1 MNLPRLLPLN
11 PYYRASLVLVIAA
24 IILVGIA
31 VLTNRYDLTS
41 AALVLAALTCLITGI
56 FLSLLSTSEPLD
68 ARYVSLLPVQGCI
81 NLCRVA
87 ADLGIQGNAHMIP
100 AGIKGMNTT
109 MQFIPVADYDGSHLL
124 PDTFVDGTTTAGL
137 LVPPS
142 GYPLLQEMKGATR
155 LVIPRDEPALHELL
169 KEVMTDVL
177 GVAERGTV
185 LRDGSTVTV
194 TLEGFR
200 LISGCEAMNAESP
213 ACCTMNPC
221 PACSVMAC
229 ILAEGTGVV
238 VRAERCTPDSGKK
251 TVTAIFSLM
260 E

>member
-1 MNLPRLLPLN
+1 MNLPRFPLN
-11 PYYRASLVLVIAA
+11 PYYRASLVLGIAA
-24 IILVGIA
+24 VILVILA
-31 VLTNRYDLTS
+31 VLTNRYDLTT
-41 AALVLAALTCLITGI
+41 AALVLAGLTCLITGI

-68 ARYVSLLPVQGCI
+68 ARFVSLLPVQSCI

-87 ADLGIQGNAHMIP
+87 ADLGIQGNAHVVP
-100 AGIKGMNTT
+100 AGKKGMNTT
-109 MQFIPVADYDGSHLL
+109 MQFIPVADYDGSVL
-124 PDTFVDGTTTAGL
+124 PQDTFVDGTTTAGL

-142 GYPLLQEMKGATR
+142 GYPLLQEMRGATM
-155 LVIPRDEPALHELL
+155 LAIPEDGPALHELL

-185 LRDGSTVTV
+185 RRDGSTVTI

-200 LISGCEAMNAESP
+200 LLPGCTAMNAESP

-221 PACSVMAC
+221 PSCSVMAC
-229 ILAEGTGVV
+229 ILAEGTGAV
-238 VRAERCTPDSGKK
+238 VRAERCSPDREKK
-251 TVTAIFSLM
+251 SVTAIFTLV

>member
-1 MNLPRLLPLN
+1 MNLPRLHLN
-11 PYYRASLVLVIAA
+11 PYYRASLVLVLAA
-24 IILVGIA
+24 TILVGIA
-31 VLTNRYDLTS
+31 VLMNRYDLTT

-68 ARYVSLLPVQGCI
+68 ARYVSLLSVQGCI

-87 ADLGIQGNAHMIP
+87 ADLGIQGSAHMVP
-100 AGIKGMNTT
+100 AGKKGMNVT
-109 MQFIPVADYDGSHLL
+109 MQFIPVADYDGSLL
-124 PDTFVDGTTTAGL
+124 SPDTFVDGTTTGGL

-142 GYPLLQEMKGATR
+142 GYPLLQEMKRTNQ
-155 LVIPRDEPALHELL
+155 LIIPYEEAALHELL
-169 KEVMTDVL
+169 REVMTDVL
-177 GVAERGTV
+177 AIAERVTV
-185 LRDGSTVTV
+185 QKDGSTVAV
-194 TLEGFR
+194 TLEEFC
-200 LISGCEAMNAESP
+200 LINGCEALNAESP

-221 PACSVMAC
+221 PACSIVAC

-238 VRAERCTPDSGKK
+238 VKAERCSPDSKQK